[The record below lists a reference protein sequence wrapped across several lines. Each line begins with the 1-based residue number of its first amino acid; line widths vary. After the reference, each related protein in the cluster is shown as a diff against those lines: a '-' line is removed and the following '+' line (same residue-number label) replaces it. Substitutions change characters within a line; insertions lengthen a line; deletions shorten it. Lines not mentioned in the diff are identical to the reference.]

1 MNQVQINLIKSTWRQ
16 VVPIA
21 DDAAS
26 LFYRRLFEV
35 DPGLASHFH
44 GVDMPLQRKRLLE
57 ALSMVVE
64 RLDEFETIIP
74 QLGAL
79 GRRHANYGASAEAYE
94 TVGAALLW
102 TLEQGLGERLDC
114 DQLATIAERS
124 AENVLEEIP
133 AAFEQGLGD
142 AWSPAV
148 EAAWR
153 EAYGLLSGVM
163 LDASTTVT
171 DDDYGRPANLAAG

>member
-102 TLEQGLGERLDC
+102 TLEQGLG
-114 DQLATIAERS
+114 
-124 AENVLEEIP
+124 
-133 AAFEQGLGD
+133 D